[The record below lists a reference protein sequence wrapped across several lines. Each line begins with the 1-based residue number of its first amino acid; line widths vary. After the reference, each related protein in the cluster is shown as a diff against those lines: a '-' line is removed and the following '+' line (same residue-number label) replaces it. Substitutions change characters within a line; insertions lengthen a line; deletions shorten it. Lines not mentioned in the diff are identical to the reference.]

1 MDTSLLLSLFSA
13 LKLLCFP
20 FHTKKRVI
28 ACRDRAYKQ
37 NRLKKKK
44 NANIKRKRAGKKERT
59 AAL

>member
-37 NRLKKKK
+37 NRL
-44 NANIKRKRAGKKERT
+44 
-59 AAL
+59 